1 MIAARIIRNAA
12 TTVNIHD
19 ISYEDLTNAM
29 GETRLLLA
37 RLSIEKEKRLNEQ
50 SREAAQ
56 VVHDEEQKERD
67 DFEEHVREVIQNK
80 D

>member
-1 MIAARIIRNAA
+1 MIITRIIRNAA

>member
-1 MIAARIIRNAA
+1 MIATRIIRNAA